1 MDSEDSGEDSE
12 NYDDDE
18 SNEDY
23 ADSSEDDMSG
33 EDYGDGEDDDYDI
46 EEEESNEE
54 ENGDN
59 WIAVTLIYCDTWRLV
74 FILYIWEGG
83 RGGGRGV

>member
-1 MDSEDSGEDSE
+1 MDSEDSGEDSD
-12 NYDDDE
+12 DDDE
-18 SNEDY
+18 SNEEY
-23 ADSSEDDMSG
+23 ADSSEEDMSG

-46 EEEESNEE
+46 LEEESNEE
-54 ENGDN
+54 N
-59 WIAVTLIYCDTWRLV
+59 YCDTWRLV